1 MEQTNKN
8 LIERYVFDVT
18 RRLPEK
24 DREDVKKELRA
35 NIYDMLPENANDE
48 AVKKVLYELGSP
60 ASLAEQYRS
69 HPRYLISP
77 AYYDEYVRALKWILP
92 LVGVLVM
99 LIGFA
104 VGAVDAAKDGTTSLP
119 FVISGIISS
128 GVSMGVS
135 AAFQALV
142 WTTIGFAIAERSGE
156 KKPKVGEHGWR
167 VEDLPEVQ
175 NPKAAIPLSEG
186 IAELVVSVL
195 FSILALLICA
205 GRLPFMM
212 VFAQGDMVFYNIFS
226 QSFLNMLVPF
236 ILVSMVLAILQGVAK
251 IKDRRWSVFVCV
263 SVVAKA
269 LIDMAITLYVVNQP
283 NILSAEFHNFLVKS
297 EVSDVFQMITHVNGT
312 NVVVVVFCVL
322 IIIGAISESVK
333 AIKNTVQAHVK

>member
-1 MEQTNKN
+1 MEQANKN
-8 LIERYVFDVT
+8 LIERYVYDVT

-35 NIYDMLPENANDE
+35 NIYDMLSENANDE
-48 AVKKVLYELGSP
+48 AMKKVLYELGSP

-77 AYYDEYVRALKWILP
+77 AFYDEYVRALKWILP

-104 VGAVDAAKDGTTSLP
+104 VGAVDAAKASTISVP
-119 FVISGIISS
+119 FVISGIISK

-195 FSILALLICA
+195 FSILGILYCTN
-205 GRLPFMM
+205 RLPLMM
-212 VFAQGDMVFYNIFS
+212 VFAQGDMVFYNILS
-226 QSFLNMLVPF
+226 QRFLTLLIPV
-236 ILVSMVLAILQGVAK
+236 ILISLALAIVQAIAK
-251 IKDRRWSVFVCV
+251 INDRRWSVFVCS
-263 SVVAKA
+263 SVVVKK
-269 LIDMAITLYVVNQP
+269 IVDMSMTLFLLNQP
-283 NILSAEFHNFLVKS
+283 DIISTEFAGFLSSVGLSDIFPFANGGQFFLILISVLV
-297 EVSDVFQMITHVNGT
+297 VIGTISDSI
-312 NVVVVVFCVL
+312 
-322 IIIGAISESVK
+322 K
-333 AIKNTVQAHVK
+333 AIKNTVQAYVK

>member
-1 MEQTNKN
+1 MEQSNKN
-8 LIERYVFDVT
+8 LIERYVYDVT

-48 AVKKVLYELGSP
+48 AIKKVLYELGSP

-104 VGAVDAAKDGTTSLP
+104 VGAVDAAKDGTTSIP

-167 VEDLPEVQ
+167 AEDLPEVQ

-195 FSILALLICA
+195 FSILGLLYCS
-205 GRLPFMM
+205 GQLPFMM

-226 QSFLNMLVPF
+226 QSFLNMLIPF
-236 ILVSMVLAILQGVAK
+236 ILVSMVLAIMQGIAK
-251 IKDRRWSVFVCV
+251 IKDRRWSVFVCIA
-263 SVVAKA
+263 VVAKA
-269 LIDMAITLYVVNQP
+269 LVDMAMTLYIVNQP
-283 NILSAEFHNFLVKS
+283 NILSEEFHNFLVTS
-297 EVSDVFQMITHVNGT
+297 EVSEAFQVIPHLNGT
-312 NVVVVVFCVL
+312 NVIIVVFCIL
-322 IIIGAISESVK
+322 IIFGAVSESVK
-333 AIKNTVQAHVK
+333 AIKNTVRAHVK

>member
-1 MEQTNKN
+1 MEQANKN
-8 LIERYVFDVT
+8 LIERYVYDVT

-35 NIYDMLPENANDE
+35 NIYDMLPENAGDE

-60 ASLAEQYRS
+60 ASLAEQYRA

-77 AYYDEYVRALKWILP
+77 AYFDEYVRALKWILP

-104 VGAVDAAKDGTTSLP
+104 VGAFDAAKTGSTSIP
-119 FVISGIISS
+119 FVISGIISK

-142 WTTIGFAIAERSGE
+142 WTTIGFVIAEHSGE

-167 VEDLPEVQ
+167 IEDLPEVQ

-195 FSILALLICA
+195 FSILGLLFCTNQ
-205 GRLPFMM
+205 LPFAM
-212 VFAQGDMVFYNIFS
+212 VFAQGDMVSYNIFS
-226 QSFLNMLVPF
+226 QSFMQMLIPF
-236 ILVSMVLAILQGVAK
+236 ILVSMVLAIVEGIAK

-263 SVVAKA
+263 SVVAKSLINMA
-269 LIDMAITLYVVNQP
+269 LTLYIVNQP
-283 NILSAEFHNFLVKS
+283 NILSTEFHNFLVQS
-297 EVSDVFQMITHVNGT
+297 EVSEVFQMIPHVNGT
-312 NVVVVVFCVL
+312 NVLIIAFCVL
-322 IIIGAISESVK
+322 VIIGAVSESVK
-333 AIKNTVQAHVK
+333 AIKNTVQAQVK

>member
-1 MEQTNKN
+1 MEQSNKN
-8 LIERYVFDVT
+8 LIERYVYDVT

-48 AVKKVLYELGSP
+48 AIKKVLYELGSP

-104 VGAVDAAKDGTTSLP
+104 VGAVDATKGGTTSLP

-195 FSILALLICA
+195 FSILGILYCT
-205 GRLPFMM
+205 GQLPLAMM
-212 VFAQGDMVFYNIFS
+212 FAQGDMVFYNILS
-226 QSFLNMLVPF
+226 ERFLTLLIPV
-236 ILVSMVLAILQGVAK
+236 ILISLALAVVQAIAK
-251 IKDRRWSVFVCV
+251 INDRRWSVFVCS
-263 SVVAKA
+263 SVVIKK
-269 LIDMAITLYVVNQP
+269 IVDMSMTLYLLNQP
-283 NILSAEFHNFLVKS
+283 DILSTEFAGFLSSVGLS
-297 EVSDVFQMITHVNGT
+297 NIFPFANNGQFFIILISVLVVIGTISDSI
-312 NVVVVVFCVL
+312 
-322 IIIGAISESVK
+322 K

>member
-1 MEQTNKN
+1 MEQANKN
-8 LIERYVFDVT
+8 LIERYVYDVA

-35 NIYDMLPENANDE
+35 NIYDMLPENATDE
-48 AVKKVLYELGSP
+48 AIKKVLYELGSP

-77 AYYDEYVRALKWILP
+77 AYFDEYINALKWILP
-92 LVGVLVM
+92 LVGVIVM

-104 VGAVDAAKDGTTSLP
+104 VGAFDAAKTNSTNIP
-119 FVISGIISS
+119 FIISGVISK

-142 WTTIGFAIAERSGE
+142 WTTIGFVIAEHSGE
-156 KKPKVGEHGWR
+156 KKSKNGEHGWR

-186 IAELVVSVL
+186 IAELVISVL
-195 FSILALLICA
+195 FSILGLLYCT
-205 GRLPFMM
+205 GQLPFMM

-236 ILVSMVLAILQGVAK
+236 ILVSMVLAIMQGIAK

-283 NILSAEFHNFLVKS
+283 NILSTEFHNFLVNSELS
-297 EVSDVFQMITHVNGT
+297 EVFHMITRVNGV
-312 NVVVVVFCVL
+312 NVVFVVFCALVIL
-322 IIIGAISESVK
+322 GAVSESVK
-333 AIKNTVQAHVK
+333 AIKNTVRAQVK

>member
-1 MEQTNKN
+1 MERSNNN
-8 LIERYVFDVT
+8 LIERYVYDVA

-48 AVKKVLYELGSP
+48 AIKKVLYELGSP
-60 ASLAEQYRS
+60 ASLAEKYRT

-77 AYYDEYVRALKWILP
+77 AYFDEYISALKWILP

-104 VGAVDAAKDGTTSLP
+104 VSAFDVAKAGATSIP
-119 FVISGIISS
+119 YVFSEVISKGI
-128 GVSMGVS
+128 SMGIS
-135 AAFQALV
+135 AAFQAFV
-142 WTTIGFAIAERSGE
+142 WTTIGFVIAEHSGE

-186 IAELVVSVL
+186 IAELVISVL
-195 FSILALLICA
+195 FSILGMLYCT
-205 GRLPFMM
+205 GQLPFAMM
-212 VFAQGDMVFYNIFS
+212 FAHGDMVFYNILS
-226 QSFLNMLVPF
+226 ERFLSLLVPV
-236 ILVSMVLAILQGVAK
+236 ILVSLVLAIVQAIAK
-251 IKDRRWSVFVCV
+251 ISDRRWSVFVCV
-263 SVVAKA
+263 SVIAKKVV
-269 LIDMAITLYVVNQP
+269 DMAMALYLLNQP
-283 NILSAEFHNFLVKS
+283 DIISAEFSNFLSSVGL
-297 EVSDVFQMITHVNGT
+297 SDIFPFANGGQFFIIFFT
-312 NVVVVVFCVL
+312 VIL
-322 IIIGAISESVK
+322 IIGTVSESIK

>member
-1 MEQTNKN
+1 MEQSNKN
-8 LIERYVFDVT
+8 LIERYVYDVT

-77 AYYDEYVRALKWILP
+77 AYFDEYVRALKWILP

-104 VGAVDAAKDGTTSLP
+104 VGAVDAAKTSATSIP
-119 FVISGIISS
+119 FVISGIISK

-135 AAFQALV
+135 AAFQALL
-142 WTTIGFAIAERSGE
+142 WTTIGFAIAEHSGE

-186 IAELVVSVL
+186 IAELVISVL
-195 FSILALLICA
+195 FSILGLLFCT
-205 GRLPFMM
+205 GQLPFAMM
-212 VFAQGDMVFYNIFS
+212 FAQGDMVFYNIFS

-236 ILVSMVLAILQGVAK
+236 ILVSMALAIVQGIAK

-269 LIDMAITLYVVNQP
+269 LIDMAITLYIVNQP
-283 NILSAEFHNFLVKS
+283 NILSTEFHNFLVNS

>member
-1 MEQTNKN
+1 MEQANKN
-8 LIERYVFDVT
+8 LIERYVYDVT

-35 NIYDMLPENANDE
+35 NIYDMLSENANDE
-48 AVKKVLYELGSP
+48 AMKKVLYELGSP

-77 AYYDEYVRALKWILP
+77 AFYDEYVRALKWILP

-104 VGAVDAAKDGTTSLP
+104 VGAVDAAKASTISVP
-119 FVISGIISS
+119 FVISGIISK

-195 FSILALLICA
+195 FSILGILYCTN
-205 GRLPFMM
+205 RLPLMM
-212 VFAQGDMVFYNIFS
+212 VFAQGDMVFYNILS
-226 QSFLNMLVPF
+226 QRFLTLLIPV
-236 ILVSMVLAILQGVAK
+236 ILISLALAIVQAIAK
-251 IKDRRWSVFVCV
+251 INDRRWSVFVCS
-263 SVVAKA
+263 SVVVKK
-269 LIDMAITLYVVNQP
+269 IVDMSMTLFLLNQP
-283 NILSAEFHNFLVKS
+283 DIISTEFAGFLSSVGLSNIFPFANGGQFFLILISVL
-297 EVSDVFQMITHVNGT
+297 VVIGTISDSI
-312 NVVVVVFCVL
+312 
-322 IIIGAISESVK
+322 K
-333 AIKNTVQAHVK
+333 AIKNTVQAYVK

>member
-1 MEQTNKN
+1 MEKAYNN
-8 LIERYVFDVT
+8 LIERYVYDVA

-35 NIYDMLPENANDE
+35 NIYDMLPEGMGDE

-60 ASLAEQYRS
+60 ASLAEKYRT

-77 AYYDEYVRALKWILP
+77 AYFDEYVNALKWILP

-104 VGAVDAAKDGTTSLP
+104 VGAFDAAKSGSTSVP
-119 FVISGIISS
+119 FVISGVLSQ

-142 WTTIGFAIAERSGE
+142 WTTIGFVIAEHSGE

-175 NPKAAIPLSEG
+175 SAKAGIPLSEG
-186 IAELVVSVL
+186 IAELVLSVV
-195 FSILALLICA
+195 FSIIGILFCT
-205 GRLPFMM
+205 GQLPFAMM
-212 VFAQGDMVFYNIFS
+212 FAQGDMVFYNIFS
-226 QSFLNMLVPF
+226 QSFLSMLIPF
-236 ILVSMVLAILQGVAK
+236 ILVSMLLAIVQGIAK

-263 SVVAKA
+263 SVIVKK
-269 LIDMAITLYVVNQP
+269 LVDMAFTLYLINQP
-283 NILSAEFHNFLVKS
+283 NILGAEFSGFLR
-297 EVSDVFQMITHVNGT
+297 ETGILQALPNVNGK
-312 NVVVVVFCVL
+312 NVLVIAFSVL
-322 IIIGAISESVK
+322 VIIGAIAETVK
-333 AIKNTVQAHVK
+333 TVKLTVQAHVK

>member
-1 MEQTNKN
+1 MEQSSKN
-8 LIERYVFDVT
+8 LIERYVYDVT

-48 AVKKVLYELGSP
+48 AIKKVLYELGSP

-77 AYYDEYVRALKWILP
+77 AYFDEYVNALKWILP
-92 LVGVLVM
+92 LVGVIVM

-104 VGAVDAAKDGTTSLP
+104 VGAFDAAKTNSTNIP
-119 FVISGIISS
+119 FIISGVISK

-142 WTTIGFAIAERSGE
+142 WTTIGFVIAEHSGE
-156 KKPKVGEHGWR
+156 KKSKNGEHGWR

-186 IAELVVSVL
+186 IAELVISVL
-195 FSILALLICA
+195 FSILGLLYCT
-205 GRLPFMM
+205 GQLPFMM

-236 ILVSMVLAILQGVAK
+236 ILVSMVLAIMQGIAK

-283 NILSAEFHNFLVKS
+283 NILSTEFHNFLVNSELS
-297 EVSDVFQMITHVNGT
+297 EVFHMITRVNGV
-312 NVVVVVFCVL
+312 NVVFVVFCALVIL
-322 IIIGAISESVK
+322 GAVSESVK
-333 AIKNTVQAHVK
+333 AIKNTVRAQVK

>member
-1 MEQTNKN
+1 MEQSNKN
-8 LIERYVFDVT
+8 LIERYVYDVT

-77 AYYDEYVRALKWILP
+77 AFYDEYVRALKWILP

-104 VGAVDAAKDGTTSLP
+104 VGAVDAAKASTISVP
-119 FVISGIISS
+119 FVISGIISK

-195 FSILALLICA
+195 FSILGILYCTN
-205 GRLPFMM
+205 RLPLMM
-212 VFAQGDMVFYNIFS
+212 VFAQGDMVFYNILS
-226 QSFLNMLVPF
+226 QRFLTLLIPV
-236 ILVSMVLAILQGVAK
+236 ILISLALAIVQAIAK
-251 IKDRRWSVFVCV
+251 INDRRWSVFVCS
-263 SVVAKA
+263 SVVVKK
-269 LIDMAITLYVVNQP
+269 IVDMSMTLFLLNQP
-283 NILSAEFHNFLVKS
+283 DIISTEFAGFLSSVGLSDIFPFANGGQFFLILISVLV
-297 EVSDVFQMITHVNGT
+297 VIGTISDSI
-312 NVVVVVFCVL
+312 
-322 IIIGAISESVK
+322 K
-333 AIKNTVQAHVK
+333 AIKNTVQAYVK

>member
-1 MEQTNKN
+1 MERSNNN
-8 LIERYVFDVT
+8 LIERYVYDVA

-35 NIYDMLPENANDE
+35 NIYDMLPENASDE
-48 AVKKVLYELGSP
+48 AIKKVLYELGSP
-60 ASLAEQYRS
+60 ASLAEKYRT

-77 AYYDEYVRALKWILP
+77 AYFDEYISALKWILP

-104 VGAVDAAKDGTTSLP
+104 VSAFDVAKAGATSIP
-119 FVISGIISS
+119 YVFSEVISKGI
-128 GVSMGVS
+128 SMGIS
-135 AAFQALV
+135 AAFQAFV
-142 WTTIGFAIAERSGE
+142 WTTIGFVIAEHSGE

-186 IAELVVSVL
+186 IAELVISIL
-195 FSILALLICA
+195 FSIIGILYCSN
-205 GRLPFMM
+205 RLPFMM

-236 ILVSMVLAILQGVAK
+236 ILISMGLAIVQGIAK
-251 IKDRRWSVFVCV
+251 ISDRRWSVFVCV

-269 LIDMAITLYVVNQP
+269 LIDMAITLYIVNQP
-283 NILSAEFHNFLVKS
+283 NILSTEFHNFLTNS
-297 EVSDVFQMITHVNGT
+297 EVSEVFQTITHVNGT

-322 IIIGAISESVK
+322 VIFGAVSESIK
-333 AIKNTVQAHVK
+333 AIRKTVQAHVK